1 VFHPLTLFPP
11 FQVAEVI
18 IQREK
23 FTEKP
28 RGFGF
33 VLFESPDS
41 VDRLCQRRY
50 IKIKDRDVEV
60 KKAISQEEMRK
71 EPSRGRSGGGQGG
84 YRDNSYG
91 GGGRDAYQSSY
102 GRGGGGGGGVYPV
115 AGYDYRGYP
124 AGADYTRP
132 DPYYGYPAGY
142 DRNTAAAAAA
152 AYPYA
157 NSYARSY
164 DMAAYSMYGAAQA
177 GMGVASYGQ
186 TPSNYGP
193 ARGYTAAP
201 MGGGVADYTKERGGA
216 ASRQTGYH
224 PYRRN

>member
-1 VFHPLTLFPP
+1 MFRNDSISLPHPHPLSL
-11 FQVAEVI
+11 VHS
-18 IQREK
+18 
-23 FTEKP
+23 
-28 RGFGF
+28 
-33 VLFESPDS
+33 LYS
-41 VDRLCQRRY
+41 
-50 IKIKDRDVEV
+50 
-60 KKAISQEEMRK
+60 
-71 EPSRGRSGGGQGG
+71 
-84 YRDNSYG
+84 
-91 GGGRDAYQSSY
+91 
-102 GRGGGGGGGVYPV
+102 

-164 DMAAYSMYGAAQA
+164 DMAAYSETLSPLSSLFFSFLFPSAVGYFHKIQILLKQSLRPAKAFPSKLVIFQANALYLCPGMYGAAQA